1 MTNDESKALMAW
13 AKATSGIY
21 QLGLLAPNDEAV
33 KSAKRAVDDAL
44 WALDEAVKAALI
56 STKGDPNAR

>member
-21 QLGLLAPNDEAV
+21 QLGLLAPNSDAV
-33 KSAKRAVDDAL
+33 KAAKRAADDAL
-44 WALDEAVKAALI
+44 WTLDQAVKAALI
-56 STKGDPNAR
+56 SADRSE